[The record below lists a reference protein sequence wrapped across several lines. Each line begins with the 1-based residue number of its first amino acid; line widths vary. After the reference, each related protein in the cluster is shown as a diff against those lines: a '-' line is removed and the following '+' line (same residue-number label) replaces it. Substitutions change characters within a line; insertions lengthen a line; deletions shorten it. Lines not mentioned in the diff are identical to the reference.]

1 MVLGGGRAS
10 SAGGVPGGGADAR
23 RCTRNGRGAERG
35 ARARGPC
42 GPPVRRASSATG
54 ARPVASYHRGARPV
68 TIDAYFG
75 LADERLFHLEFQTEH
90 YGATLP
96 RHLAYNGY
104 LYKRYRRS
112 IATVVCC
119 SGGLNVARVRDQ
131 GGTIQDCVAD
141 VLMGERDGAETD
153 RRDWPARGSCVV
165 GVWPCPSIPTRLL
178 ARGGVSPGSPRR
190 AGPLAAAGGG
200 QLAMGGGGKEA
211 AFHEACRQ
219 AARSIF
225 ITTRRQIGVE

>member
-1 MVLGGGRAS
+1 
-10 SAGGVPGGGADAR
+10 
-23 RCTRNGRGAERG
+23 
-35 ARARGPC
+35 
-42 GPPVRRASSATG
+42 
-54 ARPVASYHRGARPV
+54 V

-75 LADERLFHLEFQTEH
+75 LADERLFHLEFQTEY

-96 RHLAYNGY
+96 RYLAYNGY

-153 RRDWPARGSCVV
+153 RRRDRLARSPRVV
-165 GVWPCPSIPTRLL
+165 GVWPRPSISRPYWQ
-178 ARGGVSPGSPRR
+178 G
-190 AGPLAAAGGG
+190 AGGRYLPRFPLG
-200 QLAMGGGGKEA
+200 AWAVG
-211 AFHEACRQ
+211 
-219 AARSIF
+219 RSRG
-225 ITTRRQIGVE
+225 TS

>member
-1 MVLGGGRAS
+1 M
-10 SAGGVPGGGADAR
+10 
-23 RCTRNGRGAERG
+23 
-35 ARARGPC
+35 
-42 GPPVRRASSATG
+42 
-54 ARPVASYHRGARPV
+54 

-75 LADERLFHLEFQTEH
+75 LADERLFHLEFQTEY

-153 RRDWPARGSCVV
+153 RRRDRLARGSCVV

-190 AGPLAAAGGG
+190 AGPSAAAEGPVSHGRRG
-200 QLAMGGGGKEA
+200 EGSGFSRGVPASGT
-211 AFHEACRQ
+211 FHIHHYQ
-219 AARSIF
+219 APDRRRM
-225 ITTRRQIGVE
+225 TREERLTYLSSV